1 MTQRRYSHSHIDFIR
16 CDLMVCVILTL
27 TILTVYWQVRDHAF
41 LNFDDPTYVSENAYV
56 KKGLTPEGF
65 RWAFSFSDK
74 DNTYWHPLTWLSYML
89 DIQLHGMNAGRHLLT
104 NVFLHLLNSLLL
116 FFAMRRL
123 TGALWPSAF
132 VAGLFALHP
141 LNVESVAWITERKSV
156 LSTLFW
162 MLTLLAY
169 YNYTTRKGLGKYLLM
184 LSLFALGLMAK
195 PILVTMPFVFLL
207 LDYWPLNRLRLDNS
221 GDGYKIS
228 PLLRLTLEKIPFF
241 MLSAGSMYLS
251 AVSLHSQGNFI
262 SMAEVPLDLRIG
274 NALVSYVGYIKKMI
288 LPYNLSV
295 YYPYPK
301 MLSLWQPAGS
311 LLILIV
317 VTVVVIRNSREKP
330 YLLVGWLWYLVT
342 LLPVLGLVQ
351 AGLWPAMADRFVY
364 APMIGLF
371 IMICW
376 GGYEVLGGH
385 RYQQLGLVV
394 ITAAMVS
401 LTFVTW
407 IHIGHW
413 KNSKVLFE
421 HALRVD
427 GNNALAHNN
436 LGVALRQQGRVV
448 DAIVHYDAALRL
460 KPDYPA
466 AHHNLGLALMRVGQ
480 IDEAVGHFR
489 QAIQLKPDDAVVE
502 KSLHKA
508 LAAQRAIN
516 EKMVNIKDALALTP
530 DAPELHYQLGNMY
543 DKKGDI
549 EKAIAQYKTAL
560 ALRPDFIP
568 ALNNLAI
575 AYAVK
580 GEYDNALTIMQ
591 QMITL
596 QPENAATYYSVA
608 SVLARQNKVDE
619 SIQWLKTAIRKGFK
633 NKELMKRDKNFDSIR
648 GSRKYQELLENF

>member
-1 MTQRRYSHSHIDFIR
+1 MI
-16 CDLMVCVILTL
+16 CVIFAVA
-27 TILTVYWQVRDHAF
+27 ILTVYWQVRDHAF
-41 LNFDDPTYVSENAYV
+41 LNFDDPTYVSQNATV

-74 DNTYWHPLTWLSYML
+74 DNTYWHPLTWLSHML

-104 NVFLHLLNSLLL
+104 NVLLHVLNSLLL
-116 FFAMRRL
+116 FFALRRL

-141 LNVESVAWITERKSV
+141 LNVEAVAWITERKSV
-156 LSTLFW
+156 LSTFFW
-162 MLTLLAY
+162 MLTVLAY
-169 YNYTTRKGLGKYLLM
+169 YHYTTRKGLGKYLLV
-184 LSLFALGLMAK
+184 LSLFTFGLMAK
-195 PILVTMPFVFLL
+195 PALVTLPFVFLL
-207 LDYWPLNRLRLDNS
+207 LDYWPLNRLRFDNS
-221 GDGYKIS
+221 GDGNKMF
-228 PLLRLTLEKIPFF
+228 PLLRLTVEKIPFF
-241 MLSAGSMYLS
+241 LLSAGSIYLS
-251 AVSLHSQGNFI
+251 AASLHRQGNFI

-288 LPYNLSV
+288 LPYNLAV

-317 VTVVVIRNSREKP
+317 VTVVAIRNFRAKP
-330 YLLVGWLWYLVT
+330 YLLVGWLWYLVA

-351 AGLWPAMADRFVY
+351 AGLWPAMADRFTYV
-364 APMIGLF
+364 PMIGLF

-376 GGYEVLGGH
+376 GGYEVLDGH
-385 RYQQLGLVV
+385 RYQKLGLAA
-394 ITAAMVS
+394 ITAIMVS
-401 LTFVTW
+401 LMFATW
-407 IHIGHW
+407 MNIGHW
-413 KNSKVLFE
+413 KNSTVLFE
-421 HALRVD
+421 HALWVD

-436 LGVALRQQGRVV
+436 LGVVLRQQGRVV
-448 DAIVHYDAALRL
+448 DAIAHYDAALRL

-466 AHHNLGLALMRVGQ
+466 AHHNLGLALMRVGL

-489 QAIQLKPDDAVVE
+489 QAIQMKPDDAVVQ
-502 KSLHKA
+502 KSLHEA
-508 LAAQRAIN
+508 LAVQRAMN
-516 EKMVNIKDALALTP
+516 EKMVKIKDALARTP
-530 DAPELHYQLGNMY
+530 DAPELHYQLGNLY

-580 GEYDNALTIMQ
+580 GEYDNALTSMQ

-596 QPENAATYYSVA
+596 QPENAATYYFMA
-608 SVLARQNKVDE
+608 SVLARQNKVAE
-619 SIQWLKTAIRKGFK
+619 SIEWLKTAIRKGFK
-633 NKELMKRDKNFDSIR
+633 NKELMKTDKNFENIR
-648 GSRKYQELLENF
+648 DSRKYQELLESL